1 MKSIQKE
8 EKKQLKEKL
17 SLRPEMKLQCAE
29 VETYCE
35 SRKKELWCIIAL
47 VSISAM
53 IGCMYHGE
61 KTPQEEMLRKG
72 DSLITVSQDCLDKV
86 SNIAN
91 DTKTRMLWYK
101 ERENKLY
108 DYCQKFNVDVIHGA
122 EVYYGEFKR
131 EL

>member
-1 MKSIQKE
+1 MNKNTK
-8 EKKQLKEKL
+8 
-17 SLRPEMKLQCAE
+17 LRPEMKLQCAE
-29 VETYCE
+29 ITAIRE
-35 SRKKELWCIIAL
+35 SRNKELWCIIAL
-47 VSISAM
+47 ASISAL
-53 IGCMYHGE
+53 IVCIIYHGE

-72 DSLITVSQDCLDKV
+72 DSLITISQDCLDKV

>member
-1 MKSIQKE
+1 MNKDI
-8 EKKQLKEKL
+8 
-17 SLRPEMKLQCAE
+17 KLQCAE
-29 VETYCE
+29 TT
-35 SRKKELWCIIAL
+35 AL
-47 VSISAM
+47 REYREKRMWFISAM
-53 IGCMYHGE
+53 VSLSFLLWCEYGE